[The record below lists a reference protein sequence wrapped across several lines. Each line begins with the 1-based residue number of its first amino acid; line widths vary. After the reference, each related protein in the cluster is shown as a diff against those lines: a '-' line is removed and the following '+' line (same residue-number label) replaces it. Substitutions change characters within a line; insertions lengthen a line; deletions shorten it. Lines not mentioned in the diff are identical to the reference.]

1 MIERYEPNTDVEILQ
16 IFGSFKFK
24 EMKKVLVNLARSI
37 IREVPKKFRGWKKSS
52 REAVSVTNGTF
63 HEKIEHFKHKK

>member
-37 IREVPKKFRGWKKSS
+37 IREVPKKFRG
-52 REAVSVTNGTF
+52 
-63 HEKIEHFKHKK
+63 